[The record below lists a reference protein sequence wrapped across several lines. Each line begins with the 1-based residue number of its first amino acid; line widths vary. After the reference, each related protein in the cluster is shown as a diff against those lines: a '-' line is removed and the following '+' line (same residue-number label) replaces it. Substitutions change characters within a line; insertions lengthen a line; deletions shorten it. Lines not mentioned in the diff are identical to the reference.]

1 MKKIKARL
9 NKSFPRKIEVGCA
22 INERIRV
29 VPLSSSE
36 TNVRE
41 SPDIA
46 EKKTTTQ
53 SIPAKIF
60 VGAFSLPMENR
71 IILIATIMNIIRAF
85 SA

>member
-1 MKKIKARL
+1 MKKIKTRL
-9 NKSFPRKIEVGCA
+9 NRSLPRRIEVGCA
-22 INERIRV
+22 ISESINV

-53 SIPAKIF
+53 NIPAKIF
-60 VGAFSLPMENR
+60 SGAFSFPIEKR
-71 IILIATIMNIIRAF
+71 IILIATMMNIINAF